1 MYKRQDVIP
10 APPPRI
16 RIPQPREFQAIRPG
30 DRPRQVW
37 VLGASLGGPAAVKL
51 FLDCLP
57 ANLPVAFVL
66 AQHIDGSFLDT
77 LCGVLGRDNPILC
90 KIGVDGEALR
100 HGELA
105 IVPVEYAVRFRH
117 DGRIQSTGETWEG
130 PYAPSIDQVIQHVG
144 EGFGNACG
152 AILFS
157 GMGNDGAIAARVAND
172 QTGRGDYRPLVNVIG
187 LWLLEE
193 TLKEFKAR
201 PQKAAEWTKLINAA
215 RALPASEHLLDVTDS
230 AFGNPT
236 SMRRAIDQQL
246 KRRRLKL
253 PRDLAAYTRLICDS
267 LGQGHADVIANLTKL
282 SGRTFKRII
291 MVGGG
296 AQNALLCQATA
307 NAAGLP
313 VLSCQLEGSAVGNMA
328 NQLIALKAVKD
339 LPEFRRHLTKQLKS
353 KTYQPGTG

>member
-1 MYKRQDVIP
+1 MTAPGRVGVIADSTLQGHLLSSAVKGQGYQVLVSTEPDTLEDRWLEPDALDLWVVDLSSEDRWQHFLDDLLERAEVPILFCDGQAPARTDARYPKWERRLVTKLVSFIGKPAAEERLDVIP
-10 APPPRI
+10 SPPPRI

-66 AQHIDGSFLDT
+66 AQHIDGSFLET
-77 LCGVLGRDNPILC
+77 LCGVLGRDNPIQC

-117 DGRIQSTGETWEG
+117 DGRIQSTGDTWEG

-157 GMGNDGAIAARVAND
+157 GMGNDGAIAA
-172 QTGRGDYRPLVNVIG
+172 
-187 LWLLEE
+187 
-193 TLKEFKAR
+193 
-201 PQKAAEWTKLINAA
+201 
-215 RALPASEHLLDVTDS
+215 
-230 AFGNPT
+230 
-236 SMRRAIDQQL
+236 
-246 KRRRLKL
+246 
-253 PRDLAAYTRLICDS
+253 PRLAATGCPVWAQSADTCAVSSQPDS
-267 LGQGHADVIANLTKL
+267 VRETGCVSFNGSPEQLALQLVERVRREL
-282 SGRTFKRII
+282 
-291 MVGGG
+291 
-296 AQNALLCQATA
+296 AQAP
-307 NAAGLP
+307 LP
-313 VLSCQLEGSAVGNMA
+313 QH
-328 NQLIALKAVKD
+328 Q
-339 LPEFRRHLTKQLKS
+339 
-353 KTYQPGTG
+353 